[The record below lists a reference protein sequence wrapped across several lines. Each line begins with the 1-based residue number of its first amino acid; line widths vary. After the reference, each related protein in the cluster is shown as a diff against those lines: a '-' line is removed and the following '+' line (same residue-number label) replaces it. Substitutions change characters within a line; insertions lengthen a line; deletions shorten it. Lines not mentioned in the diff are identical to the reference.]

1 MSSDTNGRALEYC
14 LTKELISVFS
24 IFSLDENTLRDQNR
38 DSVKFNSLDQA
49 MQIYY
54 ISQCNKLAHWIK
66 ENKINGSSNIKV
78 FRLNDNA
85 AKKGDVTDIR
95 ITNGHSSYNISLKHN
110 HDAVKHQ
117 RPGGLYQQLGV
128 NDKERKAAYKM
139 NIKDIERS
147 FKEAVSNL
155 DTNLFSEV
163 KTLNI
168 SIINNMYSDVCD
180 LVIVELNNPFY
191 EAAHFFRFLIGNIDF
206 DKIIITENEIRIM
219 EFSSILS
226 PSSLRAEKLNNSY
239 IKLIFDNGFI
249 FNMRLH
255 TASKTFNTNKSISLK
270 FDTRLESDSVRVFH
284 I

>member
-24 IFSLDENTLRDQNR
+24 ICSLDENTLRDQNR
-38 DSVKFNSLDQA
+38 DSVKFNSLDQE

-54 ISQCNKLAHWIK
+54 ISQCKKLAHWIK
-66 ENKINGSSNIKV
+66 ENKINGSSNIKI

-95 ITNGHSSYNISLKHN
+95 IANEHSSYNISLKHN

-128 NDKERKAAYKM
+128 DDKERKATYKM

-147 FKEAVSNL
+147 FKENAIKLN
-155 DTNLFSEV
+155 TNLFSEV
-163 KTLNI
+163 KDSDI
-168 SIINNMYSDVCD
+168 SIINKMYSDMCD
-180 LVIVELNNPFY
+180 LVIIELNNLLY

-206 DKIIITENEIRIM
+206 DKIIVTENEIRIM
-219 EFSSILS
+219 DFSSISS

-255 TASKTFNTNKSISLK
+255 TASKTFNNNKSISLK
-270 FDTRLESDSVRVFH
+270 FDTRLESDSVKVFH